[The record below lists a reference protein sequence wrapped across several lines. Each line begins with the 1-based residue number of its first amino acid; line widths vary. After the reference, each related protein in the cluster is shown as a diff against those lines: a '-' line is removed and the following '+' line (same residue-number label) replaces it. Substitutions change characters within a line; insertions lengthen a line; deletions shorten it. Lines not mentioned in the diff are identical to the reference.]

1 MKTRL
6 EKLKT
11 FIDNDDN
18 LNYTVAM
25 SLLDDALQ
33 ELAEDV
39 DTYKTVGNVEFT
51 PSGVQPVLY
60 DTEVALSTSTTD
72 ATIYYTVD
80 GSTPDDTDRVYTSP
94 IVVADDVTI
103 KAIAYKNYQTPSTP
117 QTGTFSIDLVA
128 APVANPAAGAVADNT
143 EVALTCA
150 TVGATIYYTTNG
162 DTPTDESTEYTGA
175 IVITDPVT
183 IKAIAYKSDRKP
195 SLVLTAAY
203 TIQA

>member
-33 ELAEDV
+33 ELTEDV

-60 DTEVALSTSTTD
+60 DTKVALSTSTTD

-80 GSTPDDTDRVYTSP
+80 GSTPDDTDLVYTSP

-117 QTGTFSIDLVA
+117 QTGTFSIDLVT
-128 APVANPAAGAVADNT
+128 APVANPAAGAVSSGT
-143 EVALTCA
+143 TIALTSA

-162 DTPTDESTEYTGA
+162 DVPTDESTLYTVPIEVTEA
-175 IVITDPVT
+175 VT

-195 SLVLTAAY
+195 SLALTADY